1 MVARKTIAQTGTEG
15 PQGAE
20 RTRAH
25 RGEPVIKDVVDAT
38 RGELARVGYR
48 ALRIEDVA
56 VRAKVNKTTIYRRW
70 PTKVELVRD
79 TICSMFDVDLPEPDT
94 GSLRGDLVIVAR
106 GMIEFLLSANG
117 QVLVRMMMAEGT
129 DKELQQIVDAA
140 RVEKS
145 AGIEL
150 VLERARGR
158 GELRM
163 NLSTEL
169 IISSLLGGLHHR
181 IFALSIEP
189 TVIRV
194 EEHVDVLLYGVSP
207 QGAARASVNG
217 V

>member
-1 MVARKTIAQTGTEG
+1 MVARRTLLAPGPDG
-15 PQGAE
+15 PQGGG

-56 VRAKVNKTTIYRRW
+56 VRARVNKTTIYRRW

-106 GMIEFLLSANG
+106 AMLEFLLSDNG
-117 QVLVRMMMAEGT
+117 QVLIRMMMAEGT

-140 RVEKS
+140 RAAKS
-145 AGIEL
+145 SGIEL
-150 VLERARGR
+150 VLERARER

-169 IISSLLGGLHHR
+169 IISSLVGGLHHR
-181 IFALSIEP
+181 MFALSIEP
-189 TVIRV
+189 SAIRV
-194 EEHVDVLLYGVSP
+194 EEHVDVLLYGVVP
-207 QGAARASVNG
+207 QGAASASADG
-217 V
+217 P